1 MENLKTGIIIQA
13 RLGSLRLPNKPLLK
27 LYNRTVL
34 SHLLDRLKKCKKIDL
49 VVVATSK
56 NSANHL

>member
-27 LYNRTVL
+27 LYNGTVL

-49 VVVATSK
+49 VVVAMK